1 MEKYSDN
8 YLAYIGI
15 GQVTNQT
22 ESERLAYYYMYNR
35 AQKTDDKEV
44 IKKSER
50 YNPDTD
56 DFPQFDYLLKGR
68 TSIYF
73 QSFLKIILLHL
84 LIILIS
90 HFI

>member
-35 AQKTDDKEV
+35 AQKTREV
-44 IKKSER
+44 
-50 YNPDTD
+50 
-56 DFPQFDYLLKGR
+56 
-68 TSIYF
+68 
-73 QSFLKIILLHL
+73 
-84 LIILIS
+84 
-90 HFI
+90 